1 MENIYIVNC
10 KQISS
15 SSDEIVV
22 ILIFFFVHFGFYELF
37 AMNMHIFLYN
47 GGKLSYF
54 YFEKINIPT
63 SLHNFCEYIMIT
75 HLDL

>member
-1 MENIYIVNC
+1 MEKIYIVNC

-37 AMNMHIFLYN
+37 AMNMHIFLLQC
-47 GGKLSYF
+47 GKIKLLLF
-54 YFEKINIPT
+54 CKINIST
-63 SLHNFCEYIMIT
+63 SLDNFCEYIMII